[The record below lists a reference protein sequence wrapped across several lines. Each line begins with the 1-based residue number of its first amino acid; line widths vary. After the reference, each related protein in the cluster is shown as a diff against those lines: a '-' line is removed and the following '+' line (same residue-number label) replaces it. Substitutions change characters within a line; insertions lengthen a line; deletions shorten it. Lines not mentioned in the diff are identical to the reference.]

1 VKAEDGNVA
10 KRIRSRH
17 AKDAISNR
25 NITVAISRD
34 ESSAARS
41 SGREGTIRKEMGLL
55 VRSGSLG
62 SIIEMGAKTVV
73 VMMEQSIDRIFVE
86 FPVKVV
92 GMAWNLNIGNGLRR
106 YGGIVEK
113 TVDGRLRTGTWT
125 WRSMCKFRVINI
137 ESRVVNKGVVHEDLI
152 GHAGDVN
159 IDGVDA
165 KDIVGFEEVEE
176 AVIISGRG

>member
-1 VKAEDGNVA
+1 VKAEDGNAA

-17 AKDAISNR
+17 AKDAMSNT
-25 NITVAISRD
+25 NIMVAISRD

-41 SGREGTIRKEMGLL
+41 SGREGTTRKEMGLL
-55 VRSGSLG
+55 VRGGSLG
-62 SIIEMGAKTVV
+62 SIIEMGAEAMV
-73 VMMEQSIDRIFVE
+73 VMMEQSIDRMFVE
-86 FPVKVV
+86 VPVKVAC
-92 GMAWNLNIGNGLRR
+92 MAWDLNIGNGLRR
-106 YGGIVEK
+106 HGGIVEK

-125 WRSMCKFRVINI
+125 WRSTCKFRVINI

-159 IDGVDA
+159 IDEVDA